1 MRGAVRRKYLLLAN
15 PLMSRLS
22 SVASR
27 PVDYVFQAHPAQ
39 AEVLAGSR
47 RFNVLACGRRWG
59 KTILGVDRAIE
70 CAMAGFPVGWFAPA
84 YKYLK
89 EPWRLL
95 NEQLRALIVRS
106 NETEKVIELV
116 TGGRVDFWSLRD
128 NDDAGRSAKYAR
140 IIVDEAAMVR
150 RLGSW
155 WAEAGR
161 PTLAD
166 YQGDAWFLSTPKGR
180 NFFWSLFCDQG
191 EAFARWQMPTATN
204 PYIAAE
210 EIEAAR
216 ASTPERA
223 FRQEWLAEF
232 IDESGGVF
240 QGVFECVE
248 PGMGEAHPVDGQRYY
263 MGVDLA
269 RYEDWTVLCVLDAS
283 GRQVYLERFNQISWE
298 RQIAAIERVA
308 RRYAATVLVD
318 STGVGDPIY
327 ERLRALGLP
336 VQPFHFTASS
346 KDQLIDNLAILL
358 EQQRLKLMDNE
369 VQTNELI
376 SYEYEQ
382 LASGRLRANAPQ
394 GMHDDCVIALAL
406 AAWAMSAR
414 RALSVL

>member
-1 MRGAVRRKYLLLAN
+1 
-15 PLMSRLS
+15 
-22 SVASR
+22 
-27 PVDYVFQAHPAQ
+27 
-39 AEVLAGSR
+39 
-47 RFNVLACGRRWG
+47 
-59 KTILGVDRAIE
+59 
-70 CAMAGFPVGWFAPA
+70 
-84 YKYLK
+84 
-89 EPWRLL
+89 
-95 NEQLRALIVRS
+95 
-106 NETEKVIELV
+106 
-116 TGGRVDFWSLRD
+116 
-128 NDDAGRSAKYAR
+128 
-140 IIVDEAAMVR
+140 
-150 RLGSW
+150 
-155 WAEAGR
+155 
-161 PTLAD
+161 
-166 YQGDAWFLSTPKGR
+166 
-180 NFFWSLFCDQG
+180 
-191 EAFARWQMPTATN
+191 MPTATN